1 MWVRRVCCSDVGM
14 EGVAVVVDGEGFV
27 GCVRGLRDALAGL
40 PVVVGLLPSSRAAH
54 GVVARGYDVFGQGA
68 FGDMVALSCTVS
80 PGAGAARAEAMRF
93 LDGVISVVGKS
104 GMVGWLFRVLW
115 RADGSLLDAYGRV
128 AEGRMPLP
136 GEESAGELE
145 GYVDAV
151 CRMGAWVLLRWSLDD
166 DVTRVWAD
174 LLLQGRYLEVLDG
187 MMPYVSVSFDSR
199 GVERM
204 KEVLA
209 FRESGAGLGSSSGS
223 SVSVADAVGVS
234 TDSVDADVADA
245 AWDAALSDAA
255 IGLDAGVVRASR
267 QYVFDSEHVEAACG
281 VLAGVESGDACSNVV
296 AGPWLDRNF
305 VDSKARG
312 LVGAR
317 LVSLLMR
324 AVDERDG
331 EALHEVLGVLS
342 DCRDCVRGY
351 GVPALPIMLAGMGQD
366 MTARR
371 GGRRDDGSSPE
382 ALDMSAAAAVVAL
395 TWIADVKAARNM
407 GLALLSGDMPGY
419 VRLADQ
425 FLNGSAEMGV
435 RSMEG

>member
-174 LLLQGRYLEVLDG
+174 LVLQGRYLEVLDG

-267 QYVFDSEHVEAACG
+267 QYVFDSEHVEAAC
-281 VLAGVESGDACSNVV
+281 
-296 AGPWLDRNF
+296 

-317 LVSLLMR
+317 LASLLMR

>member
-234 TDSVDADVADA
+234 TDSVDADVVDA
-245 AWDAALSDAA
+245 AWDAAYNR
-255 IGLDAGVVRASR
+255 IN
-267 QYVFDSEHVEAACG
+267 E
-281 VLAGVESGDACSNVV
+281 
-296 AGPWLDRNF
+296 
-305 VDSKARG
+305 
-312 LVGAR
+312 
-317 LVSLLMR
+317 
-324 AVDERDG
+324 
-331 EALHEVLGVLS
+331 
-342 DCRDCVRGY
+342 
-351 GVPALPIMLAGMGQD
+351 
-366 MTARR
+366 
-371 GGRRDDGSSPE
+371 
-382 ALDMSAAAAVVAL
+382 
-395 TWIADVKAARNM
+395 
-407 GLALLSGDMPGY
+407 
-419 VRLADQ
+419 
-425 FLNGSAEMGV
+425 
-435 RSMEG
+435 